1 MVTAIPR
8 CRSTK
13 ISNELTAHS
22 YSEAL
27 SEPTSELSPEARNL
41 ASLLCSK
48 IYFYLGA
55 INDAVNAA
63 LNAGDAFTRDSSSG
77 TREYKETII
86 CK

>member
-1 MVTAIPR
+1 M
-8 CRSTK
+8 
-13 ISNELTAHS
+13 LTS
-22 YSEAL
+22 YLSSSEAL

-63 LNAGDAFTRDSSSG
+63 LNAGDAFTRDHAAG

-86 CK
+86 CEWERLGRPAAED